1 MDGRNGGHAAAPPRL
16 QRMRVRF
23 ALLGAGLFLAVG
35 AALIAVTHTLLRRP
49 PPEPP
54 APESE
59 PGTRARL
66 TLLDGE
72 SSTVTTLP
80 TEAPSASAHPV
91 LLPGALILCLAV
103 AAAAL
108 LGWLLAG
115 QVLRPLRRATESAR
129 RAGRRDATPLPAT
142 GGTDDL
148 SAAVDTLADRLIR
161 SADTPHRF
169 AAHAVRELAAPVAQH
184 RARIETVLRAA
195 PPSTGIREL
204 GERLLDVT
212 ARQERVLAGLL
223 LLAEPASPHAPADL
237 ATLADRAVAH
247 AEREAAAS
255 RVTVHLSN
263 APAPT
268 RGDPPHLEA
277 LVTHLVANAVR
288 HNTRDG
294 HGWVHVRT
302 GTAPGGWAE
311 IEVSNSGPPIPLH
324 TVPELFEPFRRLTP
338 DRVGSSSGPG
348 LGLSIIATAVHHHRG
363 TLTAHPH
370 PEGGLTITAALPAHL
385 REEAVSDMPTTR
397 SP

>member
-1 MDGRNGGHAAAPPRL
+1 MDGRNGVHTAAFPHL

-35 AALIAVTHTLLRRP
+35 AALLAVAHTLLRRP

-108 LGWLLAG
+108 LGWMLAG
-115 QVLRPLRRATESAR
+115 QVLRPLRRATASAR
-129 RAGRRDATPLPAT
+129 RAGTPSPAT

-148 SAAVDTLADRLIR
+148 CAAVDILAERLTR
-161 SADTPHRF
+161 SAATPHRF

-237 ATLADRAVAH
+237 AALADRAVAH

-263 APAPT
+263 APAQT
-268 RGDPPHLEA
+268 RGDLSHLEA

-302 GTAPGGWAE
+302 GTAPDGWAE
-311 IEVSNSGPPIPLH
+311 IEVGNSGPPIPLH

-348 LGLSIIATAVHHHRG
+348 LGLSIVATAVHRHHG
-363 TLTAHPH
+363 ILTAHPH
-370 PEGGLTITAALPAHL
+370 PEGGMTVTAALPADSVRRFDSMGRRQ
-385 REEAVSDMPTTR
+385 RER